1 MMEYLSKKGYSY
13 EEAEALYNAY
23 KQANAKDFNGIDL
36 SSGKSGYRR
45 RRYGGYR
52 RRGYGGGGRSN
63 KVPAIKES
71 DFKATKR
78 TYKDTAAA
86 LKSTSRSKD
95 LSKTATV
102 KVEPPKVK
110 FKKYEV

>member
-1 MMEYLSKKGYSY
+1 MGKRNGVKQINVNAGADNTIFNSDKSSGSGYS
-13 EEAEALYNAY
+13 
-23 KQANAKDFNGIDL
+23 
-36 SSGKSGYRR
+36 GYGR
-45 RRYGGYR
+45 RRYGGGYR
-52 RRGYGGGGRSN
+52 HYGHGGGSRSK

-86 LKSTSRSKD
+86 LKSSSRSKG